1 MYVYTQDCE
10 DHAQIHTTQ
19 MKTWVSVIYAALYAL
34 HFELSLMAKLV
45 PQKSGAL
52 GKGKGFLTTASCALV
67 RCVDG

>member
-1 MYVYTQDCE
+1 MSVYTQHCG

-19 MKTWVSVIYAALYAL
+19 MKTCVSMVYGALCAL

-52 GKGKGFLTTASCALV
+52 GKGKGFLTTASCALMS
-67 RCVDG
+67 CVDV